1 MTQDESDVWIVLLL
15 FATGFLAGFAMG
27 SGWA

>member
-1 MTQDESDVWIVLLL
+1 MNQDESDVWIVLLL
-15 FATGFLAGFAMG
+15 FATGFLSGFALA

>member
-1 MTQDESDVWIVLLL
+1 MNQDESDVWIVLLL
-15 FATGFLAGFAMG
+15 FGTGFLAGFALA